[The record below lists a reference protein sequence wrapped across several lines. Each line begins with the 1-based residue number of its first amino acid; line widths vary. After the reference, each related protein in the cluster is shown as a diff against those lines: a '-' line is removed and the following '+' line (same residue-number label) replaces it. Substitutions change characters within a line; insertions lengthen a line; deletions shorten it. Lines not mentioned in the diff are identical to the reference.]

1 MENIT
6 ISLNEKE
13 AQYIEILLLENLFKI
28 RKKLDEDID
37 KKDKEAILADIN
49 NIIYNNN
56 IKTKISCGKEK

>member
-56 IKTKISCGKEK
+56 IKTKIFCGKEK